1 MAGNCQMAMAMK
13 PAASAR
19 TDLSSLAQ
27 TKLLLFSA
35 RRGRHA
41 WPSWD
46 MELASRTEKGSIPDA
61 NMVTNTICGPDCGI
75 SPMITAMNTIRAV
88 LPLIQVSMSIYID
101 KMPADD
107 MVPDMLLEKMH
118 CAVSFAFR
126 MYVSLM

>member
-1 MAGNCQMAMAMK
+1 MAMAMK

-61 NMVTNTICGPDCGI
+61 NMVTNTICGLRDKSYDHGDEYHQGCVAPDPG
-75 SPMITAMNTIRAV
+75 
-88 LPLIQVSMSIYID
+88 
-101 KMPADD
+101 
-107 MVPDMLLEKMH
+107 
-118 CAVSFAFR
+118 F
-126 MYVSLM
+126 YVDIH